1 MPDVLLDTLLDHFA
15 DLDDPRRETANRRHE
30 FTDILMIA
38 LCAVIGGANHW
49 TAVATFGR
57 AKESWFRS
65 FLNLPNGI
73 PSHDTFSD
81 VFARIDPKQFEACF
95 IEWVASIAPGILDG
109 VVAVD
114 GKTLR
119 RSHDRANGGR
129 ASHLVS
135 AFSTGDSL
143 VLGQLGIEGKSNE
156 ITAIPLLL
164 GLLELKGALVTIDAM
179 GCQKEIA
186 RRIKEKKADYLLSVK
201 ENQPSLCEGI
211 GDAFLDTDRERVKAR
226 FTDYAEQS
234 NAGHGRS
241 ERRRCWVSGD
251 RELIEAL
258 GAEWAGLSSIV
269 VIESDRQVKG
279 KRSTQDRQYFISS
292 RAESAE
298 YFLGARRAHWQI
310 ENGLHWILDV
320 AFREDES
327 RVRKGDGAENVSVL
341 RRMAVNLLKGEKT
354 EKGGVEA
361 KRSRAGWDDDY
372 MKTVLACFANEG
384 R

>member
-1 MPDVLLDTLLDHFA
+1 MPNALLDSVTDHFA

-30 FTDILMIA
+30 FTDILLIA
-38 LCAVIGGANHW
+38 MCAVIGGANHW
-49 TAVATFGR
+49 TSVATFGR

-65 FLNLPNGI
+65 FLSLPNGI
-73 PSHDTFSD
+73 PSHDTFTD
-81 VFARIDPKQFEACF
+81 VFAHIDPRQFETCF
-95 IEWVASIAPGILDG
+95 VEWVASIASGVLDG

-114 GKTLR
+114 GKTVR

-135 AFSTGDSL
+135 AWSTSDSL

-164 GLLELKGALVTIDAM
+164 GMLELEGALVTIDAM

-211 GDAFLDTDRERVKAR
+211 GDAFLDRDRERFGAR
-226 FTDYAEQS
+226 FSDVAEQS
-234 NAGHGRS
+234 DAGHGR
-241 ERRRCWVSGD
+241 EETRRCWVSRD
-251 RELIEAL
+251 KALIDSL
-258 GAEWAGLSSIV
+258 GTDWAGLSSIV
-269 VIESDRQVKG
+269 VIESDRRVKG
-279 KRSTQDRQYFISS
+279 KPSTSDRQYFISS
-292 RAESAE
+292 RAETAE
-298 YFLGARRAHWQI
+298 YFLTARRAHWQI

-341 RRMAVNLLKGEKT
+341 RRMAVNLLRGEKT

-361 KRSRAGWDDDY
+361 KRSRAGWDESY
-372 MKTVLACFANEG
+372 MQTVLGRSISEG